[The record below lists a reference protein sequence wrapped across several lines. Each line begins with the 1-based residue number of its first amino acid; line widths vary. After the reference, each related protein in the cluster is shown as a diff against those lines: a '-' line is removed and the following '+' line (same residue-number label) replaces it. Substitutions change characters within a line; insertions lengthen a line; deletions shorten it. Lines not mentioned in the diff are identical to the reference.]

1 MYVAS
6 GDKCQQSSAKPQK
19 QPGKLHQIEMDPQ
32 MWKQVGNVLI
42 GPPHG
47 DCPDSFHERI
57 EPHQQFGTSSGLYQ
71 VL

>member
-6 GDKCQQSSAKPQK
+6 GDKCQQSNAKPQK
-19 QPGKLHQIEMDPQ
+19 QPGKLHSIEMHPQ
-32 MWKQVGNVLI
+32 VWKRVGTDLI

-47 DCPDSFHERI
+47 DCPDNFRERI
-57 EPHQQFGTSSGLYQ
+57 EAHQRFGTSSGLYQ